1 MKRKIK
7 DNWFVFFV
15 LILATTITSCS
26 LYLSKEGYLKSFSD
40 FIKEVKEKSDTFTNE
55 DWQKA
60 DLQYAKFAKEDYT
73 KYRNE
78 LTEAEKEVVGKL
90 KASYQI
96 LQLKRDGK
104 NLIEDVKDAIYQ
116 IKGAVEE
123 QGDTISND
131 IN

>member
-1 MKRKIK
+1 MGGIIK
-7 DNWFVFFV
+7 NNWFEFIVFTFA
-15 LILATTITSCS
+15 ITIISCNI
-26 LYLSKEGYLKSFSD
+26 YISKDGYIESFSQ
-40 FIKEVKEKSDTFTNE
+40 FIKEVKEKSDSFTNE
-55 DWQKA
+55 DWKKA
-60 DLQYAKFAKEDYT
+60 DIQFAKFADEDYL

-104 NLIEDVKDAIYQ
+104 NFIEDVKDAIYQ

-123 QGDTISND
+123 LGDTTIENR
-131 IN
+131 